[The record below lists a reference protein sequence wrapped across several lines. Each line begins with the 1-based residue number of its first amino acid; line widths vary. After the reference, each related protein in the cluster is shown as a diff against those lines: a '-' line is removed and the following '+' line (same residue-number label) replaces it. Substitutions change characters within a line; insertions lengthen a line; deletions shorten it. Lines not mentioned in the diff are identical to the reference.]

1 MNGRRAALTEPATV
15 LAAMLAAVLVA
26 GCGTI
31 SPAATWRPQASDEN
45 PGSPLPART
54 ETAVPV
60 TAVPATTEACELP
73 PVRAR
78 AAQLLLVGIPGTAAD
93 EAALEL
99 VREGVGGVVL
109 LGSNVE
115 TADQVA
121 SLVLGLQAEAP
132 IPLAVAIDEEP
143 GRIGRLAK
151 AAIIA
156 GSPSARSL
164 GKRTAKQ
171 VEATGRRIGSALADL
186 GITVDLAPVLD
197 VTGAAA
203 GGVIGDRAFGSSPA
217 VVSRAGVAFLA
228 GLTKAGVAGVGKHF
242 PGHGE
247 TTTDSHTDLPLVS
260 ASRRTLERRALPPFE
275 AAIEAGIPAIMV
287 GHLLVPALDAT
298 RPASLSR
305 KVIDGLLRDDLGF
318 DGVVMADDL
327 NMGALD
333 RYGELPERTELA
345 IRAGV
350 DLAIVLDHRAVP
362 DVIERLVESVEAGR
376 LPESRLDEAFLRVAR
391 FKGLDDWAGCD
402 SGG

>member
-1 MNGRRAALTEPATV
+1 MNGRRAALTEPAAV
-15 LAAMLAAVLVA
+15 LAALLAAVLVA

-31 SPAATWRPQASDEN
+31 SPAATWHPQASDEN

>member
-1 MNGRRAALTEPATV
+1 VNGRRAALTEPATV
-15 LAAMLAAVLVA
+15 LAALLAAVLVA

-54 ETAVPV
+54 ETAIPV

>member
-1 MNGRRAALTEPATV
+1 VNGRRAALTEPATV
-15 LAAMLAAVLVA
+15 LAALLAAVLVA

-228 GLTKAGVAGVGKHF
+228 GLAKAGVAGVGKHF

-298 RPASLSR
+298 RPASLSK
-305 KVIDGLLRDDLGF
+305 KVIGGLLRDDLGF

-402 SGG
+402 PGG